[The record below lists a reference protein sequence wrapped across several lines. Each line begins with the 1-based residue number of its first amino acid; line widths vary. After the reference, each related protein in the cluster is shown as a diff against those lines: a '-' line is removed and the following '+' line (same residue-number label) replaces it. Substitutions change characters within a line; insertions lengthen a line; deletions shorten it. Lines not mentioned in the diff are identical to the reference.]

1 MSKEQKSILLLRDFD
16 VNLLNYNEHNQINEF
31 LDFLASNS
39 SIPLILYPAIIT
51 SYFNTVLENIISNV
65 IDLDINVNNP
75 PFLIIS
81 FNFQ

>member
-39 SIPLILYPAIIT
+39 FTPVILQPNRIT
-51 SYFNTVLENIISNV
+51 SHCNTLMDDIFLSLIDII
-65 IDLDINVNNP
+65 
-75 PFLIIS
+75 
-81 FNFQ
+81 

>member
-39 SIPLILYPAIIT
+39 FTPVILQPNRIT
-51 SYFNTVLENIISNV
+51 SHCNTLMADIFLSII
-65 IDLDINVNNP
+65 DI
-75 PFLIIS
+75 I
-81 FNFQ
+81 